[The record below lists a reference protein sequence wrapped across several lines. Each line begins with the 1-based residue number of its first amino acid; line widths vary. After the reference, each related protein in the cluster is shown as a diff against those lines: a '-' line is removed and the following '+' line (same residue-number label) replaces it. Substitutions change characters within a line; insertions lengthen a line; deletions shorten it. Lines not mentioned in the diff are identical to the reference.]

1 MPAPIQFTTAQDG
14 NTAEAAG
21 LGSPRR
27 RRLRRG
33 ALAAVAGLLRLP
45 DGGALP

>member
-1 MPAPIQFTTAQDG
+1 MPAPIQLTTAQGG

-21 LGSPRR
+21 LGPP

-33 ALAAVAGLLRLP
+33 ALAAVAGLVVRLP
-45 DGGALP
+45 DGGALS